1 MSERIFARTGVGTLA
16 VDVRGCG
23 APVVLWHSLF
33 ADERSWQRLLPLLS
47 LDRRL
52 IVISGPGH
60 GASDDPGTRY
70 DLAACADAATEVLG
84 HLGVAEPVDWVGNAW
99 GGHVGVRFATSH
111 AHLIRSLV
119 TISSPIQALSHG
131 ERFQMTSLLVAY
143 RVIGPARFI
152 VDAVVEAMLA
162 PATRLRDPEAVE
174 LLRASVSNADRKR
187 LVNAVRS
194 ISLGREDL
202 APLLPRIEVPTLMI
216 TGADDRGWTPAQQ
229 DAAIAH
235 VPDGRAA
242 VTPNAAYLAPLEQ
255 PREIADLLAAFWIA
269 VGAAPDGATR

>member
-1 MSERIFARTGVGTLA
+1 MSERIFTRTGVGTLA
-16 VDVRGCG
+16 VDVQGHG

-33 ADERSWQRLLPLLS
+33 ADERSWQRLLPLLP

-52 IVISGPGH
+52 IVVGGPGH
-60 GASDDPGTRY
+60 GASDDPGRRY
-70 DLAACADAATEVLG
+70 DLAACAHAATEVLD

-111 AHLIRSLV
+111 ADRIRSLV
-119 TISSPIQALSHG
+119 TISAPIQALNSG
-131 ERFQMTSLLVAY
+131 ERLQMRSLLAAY
-143 RVIGPARFI
+143 RVIGPSGFI

-162 PATRLRDPEAVE
+162 PATRSRDPEAVE
-174 LLRASVSNADRKR
+174 LLRTSITKADRKR

-242 VTPNAAYLAPLEQ
+242 VTPDAAYLAPLEQ
-255 PREIADLLAAFWIA
+255 PRAIADLLVGFWA
-269 VGAAPDGATR
+269 TLGAAPDGATR